1 MPLQDMDTKPNKLE
15 NVNAGAGFSLLD
27 MLYFAI
33 WFGVLSGLAEVILP
47 QMNQLIG
54 GRIVFLRSHTI
65 WMSPLAN
72 VAVLGIVGL
81 ITFPLVLRLS
91 RPMAIR
97 IACIVLAS
105 VVFLN
110 VLVLEFARLSR
121 IHFAA
126 KVILAIGLAV
136 GLQRFIARRTSGF
149 ERFVRRTTI
158 GLVLLVLVLA
168 VAISGYRHI
177 QERGVVNALP
187 ESPPA
192 APNVLLVVLD
202 TVRAESMSLYGY
214 ERSTTPYLKDMSRE
228 GTVFQNAIATSS
240 WTLPTHASLFTGR
253 FHYENPTNFYDPLDT
268 TYLTLAEGLN
278 SRGYV
283 TGGFVANTEY
293 CSIEKGMARGFA
305 HYEDYVASAG
315 ELARSSALIRFVF
328 SEASWVRRLLRY
340 HEMLERIPA
349 PRITNDFLRWVDRI
363 PSGKPFFAFLNY
375 FDAHQP
381 YLPPADFAQKFG
393 PTNQINT
400 YLARLGREPCLP
412 SNTTTE
418 EIESIHNA
426 YDGAIAYIDEDMK
439 RLFDELRRRGILD
452 RTLVILVSDHGE
464 EFAEHTTF
472 GHAKDLHIQSI
483 RVPLALW
490 LPDIVPAEV
499 TVQEPVTL
507 RDIPATV
514 IDILGLED
522 DELFPGR
529 SLSRYWIES
538 TGEEPENNELI
549 LSELS
554 RASWAVGS
562 PAAKGAMKS
571 LIIDNMHYIRN
582 GDGTEEV
589 YDLRNDPAEQNDLIQ
604 TPRGVETAT
613 QARHALKQMIP

>member
-1 MPLQDMDTKPNKLE
+1 MSLQKMDTKPNKLE
-15 NVNAGAGFSLLD
+15 NVNIGARFGLLD
-27 MLYFAI
+27 ILYFVI
-33 WFGVLSGLAEVILP
+33 WFGVLSGLAEIALP

-54 GRIVFLRSHTI
+54 GRFVFLRSHTI

-81 ITFPLVLRLS
+81 ILLPLLLRLS
-91 RPMAIR
+91 RPIAVR
-97 IACIVLAS
+97 IVFIVLAS

-110 VLVLEFARLSR
+110 VLALEFARLSK

-136 GLQRFIARRTSGF
+136 GLQRFIACWMLGF

-158 GLVLLVLVLA
+158 GLVLIVLVLA

-177 QERGVVNALP
+177 QERGVISSLP
-187 ESPPA
+187 KSPPA

-214 ERSTTPYLKDMSRE
+214 ERSTTPYLKDMARE

-253 FHYENPTNFYDPLDT
+253 YHYENHTDYYNPLDA
-268 TYLTLAEGLN
+268 TYPTLAEVL
-278 SRGYV
+278 SKRGYV
-283 TGGFVANTEY
+283 TGGFSANNVV
-293 CSIEKGMARGFA
+293 CCIEKGISRGFS
-305 HYEDYVASAG
+305 HYEDYVASVG
-315 ELARSSALIRFVF
+315 ELARSSALIRFAF
-328 SEASWVRRLLRY
+328 SEASWIRRLLRY
-340 HEMLERIPA
+340 HEMLERLPA

-363 PSGKPFFAFLNY
+363 PNGKPFFVFLNY

-381 YLPPADFAQKFG
+381 YLPPSEFAQKFG

-412 SNTTTE
+412 SNTTAE
-418 EIESIHNA
+418 EIESIRNA
-426 YDGAIAYIDEDMK
+426 YDGAIAYIDENMN
-439 RLFDELRRRGILD
+439 RLFDELRQRGILD
-452 RTLVILVSDHGE
+452 RTLVIFVSDHGE

-483 RVPLALW
+483 RVPLVIR
-490 LPDIVPAEV
+490 LPDIVPTEV
-499 TVQEPVTL
+499 TVREPVTL

-514 IDILGLED
+514 IDLLGLAD
-522 DELFPGR
+522 DGLFPGR

-538 TGEEPENNELI
+538 ERKEPENSELV
-549 LSELS
+549 LSELD
-554 RASWAVGS
+554 RASWAVGA
-562 PAAKGAMKS
+562 PAEKGAMKS
-571 LIIDNMHYIRN
+571 LIIGDMHYIRN
-582 GDGTEEV
+582 GDDSEEV
-589 YDLRNDPAEQNDLIQ
+589 YDLGNDPVEQNDLIQ